1 MRPDEARSIEN
12 AYVFKGDT
20 LAATLRRTRD
30 GVVFAYESTY
40 VGRPV
45 ASTLPVRDTP
55 LLTPAGGLPPFFA
68 GLLPEGARLE
78 AVIRAVKTSA
88 DDELSLLLAVGVDTI
103 GDVVVVPEG
112 DDPADR
118 STPSTDPSTVSFRE
132 LFARSIDPTGGALDA
147 AVPGIQ
153 DKLSHAVIS
162 LPLTAASGPALLKLS
177 PTGYPRLV
185 ENEAFFLRMAK
196 DCGLVVPP
204 FEVVADRDGDTGLLV
219 QRFDR
224 VANAEGTLTK
234 LQQEDACQVAGRW
247 PADKYRLSMREV
259 IEAMSMV
266 ASSPP
271 VATLNLVLQTAFAAL
286 IANGD
291 LHAKNMSLRW
301 LPDDELVEV
310 TPIYDVVSTRPYPL
324 DHRLALAVDGRNNRI
339 RGRDLAVFAVGHGVP
354 ERLLL
359 RRLNGLL
366 DRAEPLIPTAGSIG
380 FDDRTTTLLI
390 DEMHTRLARLR
401 A

>member
-1 MRPDEARSIEN
+1 
-12 AYVFKGDT
+12 
-20 LAATLRRTRD
+20 
-30 GVVFAYESTY
+30 
-40 VGRPV
+40 
-45 ASTLPVRDTP
+45 
-55 LLTPAGGLPPFFA
+55 
-68 GLLPEGARLE
+68 
-78 AVIRAVKTSA
+78 
-88 DDELSLLLAVGVDTI
+88 
-103 GDVVVVPEG
+103 
-112 DDPADR
+112 
-118 STPSTDPSTVSFRE
+118 
-132 LFARSIDPTGGALDA
+132 
-147 AVPGIQ
+147 
-153 DKLSHAVIS
+153 
-162 LPLTAASGPALLKLS
+162 
-177 PTGYPRLV
+177 
-185 ENEAFFLRMAK
+185 MAK

-224 VANAEGTLTK
+224 VANADGSLTK

-301 LPDDELVEV
+301 LPDDELVDV

-339 RGRDLAVFAVGHGVP
+339 RGRDLAVFAVRHGVP

-366 DRAEPLIPTAGSIG
+366 DRAEPLIPTAGAIG